1 MPEYKKR
8 KLSFDEQIAYMRD
21 NKNIG
26 FSIIGV
32 KAAREFLS
40 NHNYYFRVK
49 SYAKNYEQYVDSVN
63 GKKGKYI
70 ELEFAYLKELSI
82 LDMHF
87 KNIAHKML
95 GAIEHFSKIQ
105 LLRDFEDDEGD
116 GYYIVKEF
124 FRIHENTQ
132 ILAKVIRNQNGY
144 SGGLIRK
151 CCPIIPVTVDNQNFA
166 LWNIIEV
173 LSFGELISFYTF
185 YSSRYSKTNRDV
197 KHIVNILW
205 SARMLRNAIAHD
217 NCLLNSLK
225 DGYSNKKFRSNKKL
239 NSFIQKRV
247 PSISA
252 TTRKQRLANPV
263 VHDFAATIHL
273 FNEIVSSKEIRKERM
288 LELQSFLSDRC
299 LLHSKYFEKN
309 TILVSTYNFFN
320 NLVEYY
326 SDYQEAL

>member
-1 MPEYKKR
+1 
-8 KLSFDEQIAYMRD
+8 
-21 NKNIG
+21 
-26 FSIIGV
+26 
-32 KAAREFLS
+32 
-40 NHNYYFRVK
+40 
-49 SYAKNYEQYVDSVN
+49 
-63 GKKGKYI
+63 
-70 ELEFAYLKELSI
+70 
-82 LDMHF
+82 
-87 KNIAHKML
+87 
-95 GAIEHFSKIQ
+95 
-105 LLRDFEDDEGD
+105 
-116 GYYIVKEF
+116 
-124 FRIHENTQ
+124 
-132 ILAKVIRNQNGY
+132 
-144 SGGLIRK
+144 
-151 CCPIIPVTVDNQNFA
+151 
-166 LWNIIEV
+166 
-173 LSFGELISFYTF
+173 
-185 YSSRYSKTNRDV
+185 
-197 KHIVNILW
+197 
-205 SARMLRNAIAHD
+205 MLRNAIAHD